1 MPQQQPNDTPQS
13 RPLVSVIV
21 PTYKRLP
28 YLAQTVRSILE
39 QQYSALEVFV
49 IADGH
54 DQDVADF
61 VSGLTDTRVSYLA
74 SPHAGRPSVPRNFG
88 IARAQGDYIAF
99 CDDDDLWETEKLR
112 KQMDLMMQAESGFCF
127 TGSVDIDQNGA
138 RLSEFDPANFNDRI
152 SKTDFL
158 LSLGGMIPNSSI
170 VVSREVLEKSGPL
183 NESTDLRAM
192 EDYEICSRFLIHTD
206 AVGIVE
212 PLVGYRNHQGSIQPQ
227 SITDWLQSQGRLQ
240 SAIMANGSAP
250 PWVWS
255 LRYLRVFYWALRLSL
270 GRSRSEFARWQEPS
284 N

>member
-1 MPQQQPNDTPQS
+1 MPQS
-13 RPLVSVIV
+13 LPLVSVIV

-28 YLAQTVRSILE
+28 YLAQTVRSILQ
-39 QQYSALEVFV
+39 QQYSALELLV

-54 DQDVADF
+54 DQEVADF
-61 VSGLTDTRVSYLA
+61 VSSLADNRASYLA
-74 SPHAGRPSVPRNFG
+74 SPHAGRPSVPRNVG
-88 IARAQGDYIAF
+88 IAQAKGDYIAF
-99 CDDDDLWETEKLR
+99 CDDDDLWETEKLQ
-112 KQMDLMMQAESGFCF
+112 KQVDLMTRGEAGFSF
-127 TGSVDIDQNGA
+127 TGSFDIDQNGA
-138 RLSEFDPANFNDRI
+138 LISEFNPASFNDRI

-183 NESTDLRAM
+183 NESTGLRAM

-240 SAIMANGSAP
+240 SAIKANGSAP
-250 PWVWS
+250 RWIWS
-255 LRYLRVFYWALRLSL
+255 LRYLRVFYWALRLAL
-270 GRSRSEFARWQEPS
+270 GQGKFEFARWHDPS
-284 N
+284 GSSH